1 MKDFSVLANDNWA
14 NGADF
19 NKDSYVDGKDLAQFV
34 QGWLMET
41 QSVSG
46 EPISKLNPVIREEN
60 PTGFQKYLR
69 NYALENVVA

>member
-1 MKDFSVLANDNWA
+1 LQILANDNWA

-19 NKDSYVDGKDLAQFV
+19 NLDNKVDASDLAIFV
-34 QGWLMET
+34 QGWLLET

-46 EPISKLNPVIREEN
+46 EPISKLNPVIIREN

-69 NYALENVVA
+69 DYTLENVVA